1 MLGNKSSLLTLLLLP
16 SLVLA
21 NNIWT
26 VTLGGGDVRFRGVII
41 AESCRVE
48 AGDKHMIVDMGQIS
62 SNRFHHVGEDVNPV
76 PFNIHL
82 QECNTAVSDRASVT
96 FHGIADE
103 KYPEV
108 LSIGDKQDSAKG
120 VSIAL
125 FDNEDRL
132 IPLNS
137 TPIKWNRLYKGP
149 NTLNF
154 VAKYRATSNEVTGGI
169 AKAHAWFAL
178 TYQ

>member
-26 VTLGGGDVRFRGVII
+26 VTLGGGVVRFRGVII

-82 QECNTAVSDRASVT
+82 QECNTAVREGANKQVISSQ
-96 FHGIADE
+96 AD
-103 KYPEV
+103 
-108 LSIGDKQDSAKG
+108 S
-120 VSIAL
+120 
-125 FDNEDRL
+125 L
-132 IPLNS
+132 IKISRIWADFFPAN
-137 TPIKWNRLYKGP
+137 
-149 NTLNF
+149 
-154 VAKYRATSNEVTGGI
+154 TSNQPI
-169 AKAHAWFAL
+169 
-178 TYQ
+178 

>member
-26 VTLGGGDVRFRGVII
+26 
-41 AESCRVE
+41 
-48 AGDKHMIVDMGQIS
+48 
-62 SNRFHHVGEDVNPV
+62 
-76 PFNIHL
+76 
-82 QECNTAVSDRASVT
+82 VT

-137 TPIKWNRLYKGP
+137 TPINWNRLYKGP
-149 NTLNF
+149 KTLNF
-154 VAKYRATSNEVTGGI
+154 VAKYRATSNVVTGGI

>member
-1 MLGNKSSLLTLLLLP
+1 MLGKKTSLLTLLLLP
-16 SLVLA
+16 SLALA

-48 AGDKHMIVDMGQIS
+48 AGDRHMIVNMGQVS

-82 QECNTAVSDRASVT
+82 EECNTAVSDHVAIT
-96 FHGIADE
+96 FHGVADD

-108 LSIGDKQDSAKG
+108 LSIGDEKYSAKG

-125 FDNEDRL
+125 FDNDNHL
-132 IPLNS
+132 IPINS
-137 TPIKWNRLYKGP
+137 KPIGWTRLYKGP
-149 NTLNF
+149 TTLNF
-154 VAKYRATSNEVTGGI
+154 VAKYRATSHEVIGGI
-169 AKAHAWFAL
+169 ANAHAWFAL